1 MVSPDLAASSEGRAG
16 GIAFACIAC
25 ACLAC
30 ACCRGGASGL
40 CKTGLLVETVL
51 LSEIALLP
59 ASRLPFGEDD
69 IRSDTERV
77 LGEGT
82 SNEDCGRVVLARAGL
97 DAAVWV
103 AEEVVRRVAAPRGRV
118 AVMSLA
124 AGATAL
130 VLAVVVAALV
140 VAAVVAAVGEEFVCR
155 RPAIMSCRSRRIL
168 YEKGMEDVPSLRH
181 VFGGFQPHAS
191 MHT

>member
-1 MVSPDLAASSEGRAG
+1 M
-16 GIAFACIAC
+16 
-25 ACLAC
+25 
-30 ACCRGGASGL
+30 

-103 AEEVVRRVAAPRGRV
+103 VEEVVRRVAAPRGRV

-124 AGATAL
+124 AVVAAL
-130 VLAVVVAALV
+130 VAAVVVAALDV
-140 VAAVVAAVGEEFVCR
+140 VAVVADGGEEFVCG

-181 VFGGFQPHAS
+181 VFGRFPPHAS